1 MTEAHEINGLQN
13 GYVHT
18 KPASLPEPA
27 PTSRPLPQSPPTHP
41 IEKLETS
48 PVSSKS
54 KQSTQLSANHAS
66 QSTNAGQREWSP
78 PSTAFS
84 SQEQLPVKDG
94 EHTAEPSSH
103 ALDHAIFQDPLQ
115 STSTRES
122 TGSPSKADALTDVV
136 TERKRTASG
145 QSKRASISSIHD
157 LKVESSPG
165 RSRASTLLST
175 TSNGNVMEV
184 SHDFLLHPRART
196 RIYAHTHTYTH
207 PHSHSLSRRACQTNH
222 PLLHSLPRHTPE
234 LIPRSFPSNCEHV
247 SPTPWSKSK
256 MAGRRAL

>member
-1 MTEAHEINGLQN
+1 MAVAEVMTEAHEINGLQN

-18 KPASLPEPA
+18 KPALLPEPA
-27 PTSRPLPQSPPTHP
+27 PMSRPLPQSTPTHP
-41 IEKLETS
+41 IENLETS

-54 KQSTQLSANHAS
+54 IQSTQPSSNHAS

-84 SQEQLPVKDG
+84 GQEQLPVKDG

-103 ALDHAIFQDPLQ
+103 ALDHALDHATFQDPLHI
-115 STSTRES
+115 TPIRES
-122 TGSPSKADALTDVV
+122 TGSPSKADASTDVV

-145 QSKRASISSIHD
+145 QAKRASISSIHD

-175 TSNGNVMEV
+175 SSNGNVMEV
-184 SHDFLLHPRART
+184 SYDSLLHPSART
-196 RIYAHTHTYTH
+196 CIYAHAHTYTH
-207 PHSHSLSRRACQTNH
+207 TH
-222 PLLHSLPRHTPE
+222 
-234 LIPRSFPSNCEHV
+234 
-247 SPTPWSKSK
+247 
-256 MAGRRAL
+256 